1 MTCVGHKDVRG
12 GRVLRVGHTCLTAA
26 MRDCDGGHV
35 VHGGCGSR
43 DSSGGSC
50 DACGSCDMCGLRG
63 VFGSCVPDCCV
74 CEVMQ
79 GHVIHG
85 GCHVTSGGSCDVC
98 GSRVIMCG
106 SCEVCGSREVLGHVR
121 CWVTCTRLLS
131 CMW

>member
-1 MTCVGHKDVRG
+1 MTCVGHVTC
-12 GRVLRVGHTCLTAA
+12 VGY
-26 MRDCDGGHV
+26 
-35 VHGGCGSR
+35 
-43 DSSGGSC
+43 
-50 DACGSCDMCGLRG
+50 GLRG

-85 GCHVTSGGSCDVC
+85 GCHVTSEGSCDVC
-98 GSRVIMCG
+98 GSCVIMCG
-106 SCEVCGSREVLGHVR
+106 SCEVLGHVR